1 MISILCSCSL
11 LVPDV
16 SMAELHF
23 RPRLSVEQEYNDNW
37 FRAEENEEEFWV
49 TRVSPGFNL
58 EASTDRSRLSLDGA
72 YSYSWHNSP
81 DNDINAS
88 NQDYS
93 GVDASLLAAY
103 RLFSRLTVGLS
114 EEFFRTRE
122 PASTDEFS
130 DIVDRDIYWRNRVT
144 PSILYD
150 IGEKGSVKLR
160 YRNERLKWVTNTD
173 PGQDDSWENRGI
185 LTLTYN
191 LNSTY
196 HLDLESQVWRRTY
209 DGNNVSD
216 YDSYQGELIFRHEF
230 NTYLRG
236 QVGGGYQKRDYDDS
250 ALGEQ
255 EEFVFDAALNG
266 ATELSKLD
274 VAVARNIVDYTT
286 EDEYFTAT
294 RAQLFA
300 EHIFLGAIRAYLGG
314 YYQNSDFHNSKREDD
329 TYNGYG
335 GLGYKFFDKLFEVS
349 LEYSY
354 RERDSNETGRDYQE
368 NRVFLRLD
376 FVYDLIHR

>member
-1 MISILCSCSL
+1 MISILYSCSL

-37 FRAEENEEEFWV
+37 FRAEKNEKEFWV

-72 YSYSWHNSP
+72 CSYSWHNSP
-81 DNDINAS
+81 DGDINAS
-88 NQDYS
+88 NEDYF

-130 DIVDRDIYWRNRVT
+130 DIVDRAVYWRNRVT

-160 YRNERLKWVTNTD
+160 YRNERLKWESTTD

-209 DGNNVSD
+209 DDNDVSD

-236 QVGGGYQKRDYDDS
+236 QVGGGYQKRDYDDD

-255 EEFVFDAALNG
+255 EEFVFSAALNG

-314 YYQNSDFHNSKREDD
+314 YYQHSDFRSSKREDH
-329 TYNGYG
+329 TYNGYA

-376 FVYDLIHR
+376 FVYDLIHK

>member
-1 MISILCSCSL
+1 
-11 LVPDV
+11 
-16 SMAELHF
+16 MAELHF

-37 FRAEENEEEFWV
+37 FRAEKNEEEFWV

-58 EASTDRSRLSLDGA
+58 EASTERSRLSLDGA
-72 YSYSWHNSP
+72 YGYSWHNSP
-81 DNDINAS
+81 DDDTNAS
-88 NQDYS
+88 DQDYS
-93 GVDASLLAAY
+93 SVDASLLAAY
-103 RLFSRLTVGLS
+103 RLFSRLTFGLS
-114 EEFFRTRE
+114 DEFFRTRE

-130 DIVDRDIYWRNRVT
+130 EVVDRAVYWRNRVS
-144 PSILYD
+144 PSILYAID
-150 IGEKGSVKLR
+150 EKGSVELG

-209 DGNNVSD
+209 DGNDVSD

-266 ATELSKLD
+266 ATELSKLE
-274 VAVARNIVDYTT
+274 VAVARNVVDYTT
-286 EDEYFTAT
+286 DDEYFTAI

-314 YYQNSDFHNSKREDD
+314 YYQNSDFRNSKREDD

-349 LEYSY
+349 LEYNY
-354 RERDSNETGRDYQE
+354 TERDSNERGRDYQE

-376 FVYDLIHR
+376 FVYDASDLIRK